1 MHVPPVAW
9 ALMGYRALLKNYL
22 RHVIRVTGSH
32 HIDAAESGG
41 PLSKRDL
48 AELRLLAAEV
58 ERETYRRRRAGPSEQ
73 ALDAPPEHGG

>member
-1 MHVPPVAW
+1 MHVLPAVLAI
-9 ALMGYRALLKNYL
+9 MGYRALLKNYL
-22 RHVIRVTGSH
+22 RHVIRVTGSL
-32 HIDAAESGG
+32 HIDAAEAGG

-58 ERETYRRRRAGPSEQ
+58 ERETYRRRRTGPLEP